1 MRDDDFEPWFDQM
14 FRDIRYPRKSARS
27 EKSVFC
33 TNVKLTS
40 VSVLEENIIIVL
52 FLSLPFGIRF
62 RSVSGNARIYGHV
75 DLFY

>member
-1 MRDDDFEPWFDQM
+1 M

-52 FLSLPFGIRF
+52 FYLYHLE
-62 RSVSGNARIYGHV
+62 SVSDPFPETHGFMDMWIYFMS
-75 DLFY
+75 DRK